1 MSRYIVRRLLA
12 MIPLLLGISFIV
24 FSLLNILPGDPV
36 SIMLSSNPHIT
47 PDAETIAQLKAQ
59 YGLDKPLMTQYLIFL
74 GNLLKGDLGTS
85 MYTQQPVLTA
95 IAERMPA
102 TIQLALAALVISI
115 VIAIPVGVISA
126 VRQYSWIDHLCLIGA
141 LIGVSMP
148 SFWLGLLLMLG
159 FSLKLRWLPLS
170 GMGYLYNGLGDVLHH
185 LIMPAF
191 TLGFG
196 MAALLARVTRSS
208 MLEVLGQDYI
218 RTAQAKGL
226 PERTVV
232 YRHALR
238 NAFIPILTVLGV
250 QFGYLLGGS
259 VIVETIFS
267 WPGIGRLAVNSILNR
282 DLPVVQ
288 GTVLVFTLI
297 FILTNLLVDILYAAI
312 DPVSSTISR
321 RCSKWRKHS

>member
-1 MSRYIVRRLLA
+1 MGRYIVRRLLA

-24 FSLLNILPGDPV
+24 FALLNILPGDPV

-47 PDAETIAQLKAQ
+47 PDANTIAQLRAQ
-59 YGLDKPLMTQYLIFL
+59 YGLDKPLFTQYLIFL
-74 GNLLKGDLGTS
+74 GNLFKGDMGTS

-95 IAERMPA
+95 IWERMPA
-102 TIQLALAALVISI
+102 TAELAIAALIISV

-126 VRQYSWIDHLCLIGA
+126 VRQYSWIDHLCLIGT

-170 GMGYLYNGLGDVLHH
+170 GMGYFSNGVGDVLRH

-196 MAALLARVTRSS
+196 MAALLARLTRSS
-208 MLEVLGQDYI
+208 MLEVLGQDFV
-218 RTAQAKGL
+218 RTARAKGL
-226 PERTVV
+226 SERAVI

-238 NAFIPILTVLGV
+238 NGLIPIFTVLGV

-267 WPGIGRLAVNSILNR
+267 WPGIGRLAVNSIMNR
-282 DLPVVQ
+282 DLPMVQ
-288 GTVLVFTLI
+288 GTVLVFTLL
-297 FILTNLLVDILYAAI
+297 FILVNLGVDILYAAI
-312 DPVSSTISR
+312 DPRIQYD
-321 RCSKWRKHS
+321 

>member
-1 MSRYIVRRLLA
+1 

-102 TIQLALAALVISI
+102 ATIQLALAALVISI

-159 FSLKLRWLPLS
+159 FSLKLRWWPLS
-170 GMGYLYNGLGDVLHH
+170 GMGYLYNGLGDVLHVGS
-185 LIMPAF
+185 P
-191 TLGFG
+191 G
-196 MAALLARVTRSS
+196 TR
-208 MLEVLGQDYI
+208 LH
-218 RTAQAKGL
+218 
-226 PERTVV
+226 P
-232 YRHALR
+232 
-238 NAFIPILTVLGV
+238 NC
-250 QFGYLLGGS
+250 
-259 VIVETIFS
+259 
-267 WPGIGRLAVNSILNR
+267 PG
-282 DLPVVQ
+282 Q
-288 GTVLVFTLI
+288 GTT
-297 FILTNLLVDILYAAI
+297 
-312 DPVSSTISR
+312 
-321 RCSKWRKHS
+321 

>member
-1 MSRYIVRRLLA
+1 MGRYLARRLLA

-24 FSLLNILPGDPV
+24 FALLNILPGDPV
-36 SIMLSSNPHIT
+36 SIMLSSNPHTT
-47 PDAETIAQLKAQ
+47 PDAETIAQMRAQ
-59 YGLDKPLMTQYLIFL
+59 YGLDKPLLTQYFIFL
-74 GNLLKGDLGTS
+74 GNLFKGDLGTS
-85 MYTQQPVLTA
+85 MYTQQPVLEA
-95 IAERMPA
+95 IFERMPA
-102 TIQLALAALVISI
+102 TIELALAALAISV

-126 VRQYSWIDHLCLIGA
+126 VRQYSWIDHLCLVGT

-148 SFWLGLLLMLG
+148 SFWLGLLLMLT
-159 FSLKLRWLPLS
+159 FSLKWRLLPLS
-170 GMGYLYNGLGDVLHH
+170 GMGYLYNGIADVVRH

-218 RTAQAKGL
+218 RTARAKGL
-226 PERTVV
+226 HEKAVI

-238 NAFIPILTVLGV
+238 NGFIPILTVLGV

-267 WPGIGRLAVNSILNR
+267 WPGIGRLAVNSIMNR

-297 FILTNLLVDILYAAI
+297 FILVNLAVDILYAAV
-312 DPVSSTISR
+312 DPRIQYD
-321 RCSKWRKHS
+321 

>member
-1 MSRYIVRRLLA
+1 
-12 MIPLLLGISFIV
+12 
-24 FSLLNILPGDPV
+24 
-36 SIMLSSNPHIT
+36 
-47 PDAETIAQLKAQ
+47 
-59 YGLDKPLMTQYLIFL
+59 
-74 GNLLKGDLGTS
+74 
-85 MYTQQPVLTA
+85 
-95 IAERMPA
+95 MPA

-312 DPVSSTISR
+312 DPRIQYD
-321 RCSKWRKHS
+321 

>member
-1 MSRYIVRRLLA
+1 MGRYIVRRLLA

-24 FSLLNILPGDPV
+24 FALLNILPGDPV

-47 PDAETIAQLKAQ
+47 PDANTIAQLQAQ
-59 YGLDKPLMTQYLIFL
+59 YGLDKPLFTQYLIFL
-74 GNLLKGDLGTS
+74 GNLFKGDMGTS

-95 IAERMPA
+95 IWERMPA
-102 TIQLALAALVISI
+102 TAELAIAALIISV

-126 VRQYSWIDHLCLIGA
+126 VRQYSWIDHLCLIGT

-170 GMGYLYNGLGDVLHH
+170 GMGYFSNGVGDVLRH

-196 MAALLARVTRSS
+196 MAALLARLTRSS
-208 MLEVLGQDYI
+208 MLEVLGQDFV
-218 RTAQAKGL
+218 RTARAKGL
-226 PERTVV
+226 SERAVI

-238 NAFIPILTVLGV
+238 NGLIPIFTVLGV

-267 WPGIGRLAVNSILNR
+267 WPGIGRLAVNSIMNR
-282 DLPVVQ
+282 DLPMVQ
-288 GTVLVFTLI
+288 GTVLVFTLL
-297 FILTNLLVDILYAAI
+297 FILVNLGVDILYAAI
-312 DPVSSTISR
+312 DPRIQYD
-321 RCSKWRKHS
+321 

>member
-1 MSRYIVRRLLA
+1 MGRYLARRLLA
-12 MIPLLLGISFIV
+12 MIPLLIGISFIV
-24 FSLLNILPGDPV
+24 FALLNILPGDPV

-47 PDAETIAQLKAQ
+47 PDAETIAQMRAQ
-59 YGLDKPLMTQYLIFL
+59 YGLDKPLLTQYFIFL

-85 MYTQQPVLTA
+85 MYTQQPVLEA
-95 IAERMPA
+95 IFERMPA
-102 TIQLALAALVISI
+102 TIELALAALAIS
-115 VIAIPVGVISA
+115 VAIAIPVGVISA
-126 VRQYSWIDHLCLIGA
+126 VRQYSWIDHLCLVGT

-148 SFWLGLLLMLG
+148 SFWLGLLLMLT
-159 FSLKLRWLPLS
+159 FSLKWRLLPLS
-170 GMGYLYNGLGDVLHH
+170 GMGYLYNGIGDVIRH

-218 RTAQAKGL
+218 RTARAKGL
-226 PERTVV
+226 HKRAVI

-238 NAFIPILTVLGV
+238 NGFIPILTVLGI

-267 WPGIGRLAVNSILNR
+267 WPGIGRLAVNSIMNR

-297 FILTNLLVDILYAAI
+297 FILVNLAVDILYAAI
-312 DPVSSTISR
+312 DPRIQYD
-321 RCSKWRKHS
+321 

>member
-1 MSRYIVRRLLA
+1 MGRYIARRLLA

-47 PDAETIAQLKAQ
+47 PDAETIAQLRAQ
-59 YGLDKPLMTQYLIFL
+59 YGLDKPLMTQYMIFL
-74 GNLLKGDLGTS
+74 RNLFKGDLGTS
-85 MYTQQPVLTA
+85 VYTQQPVVTA

-102 TIQLALAALVISI
+102 TIQLALAALIISTAISI
-115 VIAIPVGVISA
+115 PLGVISA
-126 VRQYSWIDHLCLIGA
+126 VRQYSWVDHLCLVGS
-141 LIGVSMP
+141 LIGISMP
-148 SFWLGLLLMLG
+148 SFWLGLLLMLV

-170 GMGYLYNGLGDVLHH
+170 GMGYLHNGLGDVLRH
-185 LIMPAF
+185 LVMPAG

-218 RTAQAKGL
+218 RTARAKGL
-226 PERTVV
+226 HEKVVV

-238 NAFIPILTVLGV
+238 NAFIPILTVSGM

-259 VIVETIFS
+259 VIIETIFS
-267 WPGIGRLAVNSILNR
+267 WPGIGRLAVNAIMNR
-282 DLPVVQ
+282 DLAVVQ
-288 GTVLVFTLI
+288 GTVLVFTLL
-297 FILTNLLVDILYAAI
+297 FILINLVVDILYAAI
-312 DPVSSTISR
+312 DPRIQYD
-321 RCSKWRKHS
+321 